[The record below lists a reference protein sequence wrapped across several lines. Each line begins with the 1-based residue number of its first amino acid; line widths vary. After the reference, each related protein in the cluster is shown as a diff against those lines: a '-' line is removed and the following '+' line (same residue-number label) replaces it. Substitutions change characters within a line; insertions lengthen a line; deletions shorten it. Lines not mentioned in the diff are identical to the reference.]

1 MTIEEHLELL
11 RVRLGAIEHWEADMR
26 RIHHTQWRHE
36 DWWMVGNLGA
46 TLIAAQRAA
55 SEMSFWARKVAEVSK
70 GKTQEGDKA

>member
-11 RVRLGAIEHWEADMR
+11 RVRLDAIEQWEADMR
-26 RIHHTQWRHE
+26 RFHYPQWRHE
-36 DWWMVGNLGA
+36 DWCMVGNLNA
-46 TLIAAQRAA
+46 SLIAAIRAA